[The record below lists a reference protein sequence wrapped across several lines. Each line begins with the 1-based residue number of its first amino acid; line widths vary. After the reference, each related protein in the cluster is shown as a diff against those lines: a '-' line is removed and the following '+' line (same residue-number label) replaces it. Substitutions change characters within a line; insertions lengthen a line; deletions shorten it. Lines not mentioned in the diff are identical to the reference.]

1 MRANHGTDYPLLF
14 APARIAGL
22 DLPNRLVMAPTAINF
37 AKPDGTPSERQIEY
51 YRMRAEGGVGLVIV
65 EATFV
70 RADGRSFP
78 ASLGLD
84 RDSQIPSFRK
94 LTQAIHEGGA
104 RAGIQLVHTGRRG
117 NPAIIGGQPIG
128 PSPIP
133 CPVRQLVPRE
143 LKGEE
148 IPGLAQAF
156 VAAAG
161 RAQKSGFDLI
171 CLHMAHGTLLHQFL
185 TPLANQRHD
194 EYGGDLE
201 GRMRL
206 PLMVVRGVR
215 ERLGPGIVLSCRIS
229 SEDGV
234 EGGLRL
240 ADTSRM
246 AKELRTAGA
255 DLIDVSF
262 GTQGSVPLTSPT
274 EEAPLGCF
282 VPFAETIRKAA
293 GPPVIAVGKVWDPNL
308 AEEIIRSGKADLI
321 ALSRPLLADPEL
333 PRKWKEGRLDE
344 VRPCI
349 ADNKGCLGRLYQNLE
364 VRCSVNPSLGHIDE
378 GRPSS

>member
-1 MRANHGTDYPLLF
+1 MRANHGTDSPLLF
-14 APARIAGL
+14 TPARIAGL

-37 AKPDGTPSERQIEY
+37 ANPDGTPSERQIEY

-70 RADGRSFP
+70 RGDGRTFP

-84 RDSQIPSFRK
+84 SDAQIPSFRK

-133 CPVRQLVPRE
+133 CPVRQVVPRE
-143 LKGEE
+143 LKAEE

-161 RAQKSGFDLI
+161 RAKESGFDLV

-185 TPLANQRHD
+185 TPLANQRQD
-194 EYGGDLE
+194 QYGGDLE
-201 GRMRL
+201 RRMRL
-206 PLMVVRGVR
+206 PLLVVRKAR
-215 ERLGPGIVLSCRIS
+215 ARLGSSIALSCRIS

-234 EGGLRL
+234 EGGLKVSDSSEIARRL
-240 ADTSRM
+240 R
-246 AKELRTAGA
+246 EAGA

-262 GTQGSVPLTSPT
+262 GIQGSLPLTSPT

-282 VPFAETIRKAA
+282 VPFAETIRNAA
-293 GPPVIAVGKVWDPNL
+293 GGPVIAAGKIWDPNL
-308 AEEIIRSGKADLI
+308 AEGIIRSGKADLI

-333 PRKWKEGRLDE
+333 PRKWREGRPSE

-349 ADNKGCLGRLYQNLE
+349 ADNKGCLGRLYQGLE
-364 VRCSVNPSLGHIDE
+364 VRCSVNPSLGCV
-378 GRPSS
+378 